1 MKKRTGLIA
10 TKIGNSSYYNENGNV
25 IPVTV
30 LKVDECIVSNIK
42 TLEKDGYSS
51 IQVVSIDGKSDIK
64 KIKKPQQKLF
74 ANIKSDP
81 KKIIKEFRIDPENQ
95 LEIGTKLNV
104 SHFKKDQYVDVTSKS
119 IGKGFAGAMKRH
131 NFGGL
136 RASHGVSISHR
147 SHGSTGQNQDPGKV
161 FKGKKMAGHMG
172 DEKVT
177 VQNIRVV
184 LTDSDDGL
192 IAVEGSV
199 PGSKG
204 GYVLLSDSIKKKA
217 PEDLPFPAAILNE
230 DLKNESNDQVN
241 LKEPAEEEDKSNED
255 EGSHAG
261 DENIEVSDSEEQSE

>member
-10 TKIGNSSYYNENGNV
+10 TKIGNSSYFSENGNV

-81 KKIIKEFRIDPENQ
+81 KKVIKEFRIHPENQ

-104 SHFKKDQYVDVTSKS
+104 SHFKKDQFVDVTSNS

-131 NFGGL
+131 NFAGL

-172 DEKVT
+172 AKKVT
-177 VQNIRVV
+177 KQNLKVIDV
-184 LTDSDDGL
+184 DEENKIL
-192 IAVEGSV
+192 IINGSV
-199 PGSKG
+199 PGRKNS
-204 GYVLLSDSIKKKA
+204 VVFVNDSVKK
-217 PEDLPFPAAILNE
+217 N
-230 DLKNESNDQVN
+230 
-241 LKEPAEEEDKSNED
+241 
-255 EGSHAG
+255 
-261 DENIEVSDSEEQSE
+261 

>member
-10 TKIGNSSYYNENGNV
+10 TKIGNSSYFSENGNV

-64 KIKKPQQKLF
+64 KIKKPQQKLY

-81 KKIIKEFRIDPENQ
+81 KKVIKEFRIHPENQ

-104 SHFKKDQYVDVTSKS
+104 SHFKKDQFVDVTSNS

-131 NFGGL
+131 NFAGL

-172 DEKVT
+172 AKKVT
-177 VQNIRVV
+177 KQNLKVIDV
-184 LTDSDDGL
+184 DEENKIL
-192 IAVEGSV
+192 IINGSV
-199 PGSKG
+199 PGRKNS
-204 GYVLLSDSIKKKA
+204 VVFVNDSVKK
-217 PEDLPFPAAILNE
+217 N
-230 DLKNESNDQVN
+230 
-241 LKEPAEEEDKSNED
+241 
-255 EGSHAG
+255 
-261 DENIEVSDSEEQSE
+261 

>member
-10 TKIGNSSYYNENGNV
+10 TKIGNSSYFSENGNV

-81 KKIIKEFRIDPENQ
+81 KKVIKEFRIHPENQ

-104 SHFKKDQYVDVTSKS
+104 SHFKKDQFVDVTSNS

-172 DEKVT
+172 AKKVT
-177 VQNIRVV
+177 KQNLKVIDV
-184 LTDSDDGL
+184 DEENKIL
-192 IAVEGSV
+192 IINGSV
-199 PGSKG
+199 PGRKNS
-204 GYVLLSDSIKKKA
+204 VVFVNDSVKK
-217 PEDLPFPAAILNE
+217 N
-230 DLKNESNDQVN
+230 
-241 LKEPAEEEDKSNED
+241 
-255 EGSHAG
+255 
-261 DENIEVSDSEEQSE
+261 